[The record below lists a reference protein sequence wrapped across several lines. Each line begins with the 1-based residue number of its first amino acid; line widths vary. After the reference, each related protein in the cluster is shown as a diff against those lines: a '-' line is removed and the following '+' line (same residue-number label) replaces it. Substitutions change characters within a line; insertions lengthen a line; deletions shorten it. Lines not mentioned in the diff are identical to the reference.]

1 MATRAVCL
9 DDRQVTLTCATMPIE
24 LLTPYGLVRV
34 FDEPTYSVG
43 SQGNVREYPRYVSF
57 AENLPTSV
65 HGVELNGSH
74 ICAIGAAGGC
84 SAVHQ
89 HSVAVASDRIFVAV
103 GDHVV
108 CLSLNAPNELL
119 WATCVDDA
127 TCFGVYWDER
137 RQAIFSHGELQ
148 VMRLTADGVP
158 VWSASG
164 ADVFSEGFR
173 LLHNYVEAVDFDHRV
188 YRFDYECGELIC

>member
-1 MATRAVCL
+1 
-9 DDRQVTLTCATMPIE
+9 MPIE

-43 SQGNVREYPRYVSF
+43 SQDNVREYERYVPL
-57 AENLPTSV
+57 AESQPTSV
-65 HGVELNGSH
+65 HGVQLNENY
-74 ICAIGAAGGC
+74 IVAIGAAGGC
-84 SAVHQ
+84 SAVHPR
-89 HSVAVASDRIFVAV
+89 SAAVASDRVFLAV

-108 CLSLNAPNELL
+108 CLSLNAPNDLL
-119 WATCVDDA
+119 WATCADDA

-164 ADVFSEGFR
+164 ADVFSEGFS
-173 LLHNYVEAVDFDHRV
+173 LHEDYVEAVDFDHRV
-188 YRFDYECGELIC
+188 YRFEYECGEQIS